1 MRLVALVFAVL
12 AALMH
17 LYIFWMESLRWERPE
32 TRKVFGTS
40 PEQAATTR
48 RLAYN
53 QGFYNLFLALTA
65 GAGVVL
71 FWWPVVSNTL
81 LIVGLGSMV
90 LAALVLITNDRRM
103 ARAALVQGMFP
114 AVALAFL
121 GASALS

>member
-1 MRLVALVFAVL
+1 
-12 AALMH
+12 
-17 LYIFWMESLRWERPE
+17 MESLRWERPE
-32 TRKVFGTS
+32 TRKVFDTS

-114 AVALAFL
+114 ALALAFL

>member
-1 MRLVALVFAVL
+1 MRLVALVSAVL

-53 QGFYNLFLALTA
+53 QGYNLLLALTA

-114 AVALAFL
+114 ALALAFL

>member
-32 TRKVFGTS
+32 TRKVFGNS

-71 FWWPVVSNTL
+71 FWWPVVSHTL

-114 AVALAFL
+114 ALALAFL

>member
-1 MRLVALVFAVL
+1 M
-12 AALMH
+12 
-17 LYIFWMESLRWERPE
+17 
-32 TRKVFGTS
+32 FGTS

-53 QGFYNLFLALTA
+53 QGHNLLLALTA

-114 AVALAFL
+114 ALALAFL

>member
-53 QGFYNLFLALTA
+53 QGYNLLLALTA

-114 AVALAFL
+114 ALALAFL

>member
-65 GAGVVL
+65 FAGVAT
-71 FWWPVVSNTL
+71 FAWPTVSTTL
-81 LIVGLGSMV
+81 RWG
-90 LAALVLITNDRRM
+90 
-103 ARAALVQGMFP
+103 
-114 AVALAFL
+114 
-121 GASALS
+121 